1 MTSECTKH
9 EVICAQKH
17 AKKMLEL
24 QHLDLIG
31 LLSTEHIIA
40 YITMIY
46 RGL

>member
-1 MTSECTKH
+1 
-9 EVICAQKH
+9 
-17 AKKMLEL
+17 MLEL

-46 RGL
+46 RGLWGNIQTVLKV